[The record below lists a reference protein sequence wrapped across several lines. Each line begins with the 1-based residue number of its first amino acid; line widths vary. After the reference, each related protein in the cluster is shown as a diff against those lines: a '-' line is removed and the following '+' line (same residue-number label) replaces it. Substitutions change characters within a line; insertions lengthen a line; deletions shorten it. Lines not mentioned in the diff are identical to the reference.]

1 MTTLAP
7 ETQALVERRARVL
20 GPAYRLFYETPLH
33 PVRGEGVWLY
43 DADGKR
49 YLDAYNNVASVGHCH
64 PHVVEAIARQ
74 AGVLNTHT
82 RYLHEGVLD
91 YAERLLATMP
101 AELAHAMFTCTGSEA
116 NDLAMRIARAHTKAE
131 GLIVT
136 RFAYHGVTASIAEA
150 SPSLGKF
157 VQLGDAVRT
166 VPAPDSYRIAAGDM
180 GRAFA
185 NGVREAI
192 VELKAQGIRPAAL
205 MVDTVFSSDGIFTD
219 PPGFLAEAVDAV
231 REAGGLF
238 IADEVQ
244 PGLGRT
250 GDAFWGFQRHG
261 VVPDIVTMGKPLGAG
276 HPLAGLA
283 VRPEVL
289 AAFGRE
295 CRYFNTFGGN
305 PVSMAAGMAV
315 LDVIEREGLMANAQ
329 RTGSYLRA
337 QIARLAERHALIGDI
352 RGAGL
357 FVGVELVT
365 DRRARTPATAETA
378 RIVNGLRE
386 RQVLLSATGEHA
398 NTLKIR
404 PPLVFTEAN
413 ADLLVET
420 LDQVLAGL

>member
-1 MTTLAP
+1 
-7 ETQALVERRARVL
+7 
-20 GPAYRLFYETPLH
+20 
-33 PVRGEGVWLY
+33 
-43 DADGKR
+43 
-49 YLDAYNNVASVGHCH
+49 
-64 PHVVEAIARQ
+64 
-74 AGVLNTHT
+74 
-82 RYLHEGVLD
+82 
-91 YAERLLATMP
+91 MP

-219 PPGFLAEAVDAV
+219 PPGFMAEAVDAV

>member
-1 MTTLAP
+1 M
-7 ETQALVERRARVL
+7 
-20 GPAYRLFYETPLH
+20 
-33 PVRGEGVWLY
+33 
-43 DADGKR
+43 
-49 YLDAYNNVASVGHCH
+49 
-64 PHVVEAIARQ
+64 
-74 AGVLNTHT
+74 
-82 RYLHEGVLD
+82 
-91 YAERLLATMP
+91 
-101 AELAHAMFTCTGSEA
+101 
-116 NDLAMRIARAHTKAE
+116 
-131 GLIVT
+131 
-136 RFAYHGVTASIAEA
+136 
-150 SPSLGKF
+150 
-157 VQLGDAVRT
+157 
-166 VPAPDSYRIAAGDM
+166 
-180 GRAFA
+180 
-185 NGVREAI
+185 
-192 VELKAQGIRPAAL
+192 
-205 MVDTVFSSDGIFTD
+205 
-219 PPGFLAEAVDAV
+219 
-231 REAGGLF
+231 
-238 IADEVQ
+238 Q

-329 RTGSYLRA
+329 RVGRHLRA
-337 QIARLAERHALIGDI
+337 GIAKLAERHALIGDV

-365 DRRARTPATAETA
+365 DRQARTPATAETV
-378 RIVNGLRE
+378 RVVNGLRE

-404 PPLVFTEAN
+404 PPLVFSEAH
-413 ADLLVET
+413 ADLLAET